1 MNTYLKRGWGA
12 GQREW
17 VNWATGSGV
26 VEPKKAVAITA
37 FFRHKKV
44 MTFSSDELILALV
57 SLVRATR
64 PGMLR
69 QEADGFSVDFEAI
82 ARGKTPGDADR
93 LLLKMGAVMESST
106 PYPAEN
112 PNSSVSLDLDA
123 AEARQIAD
131 ALAKLE
137 LLQAWP
143 EDVMDMSRALRA
155 RLLNQQ

>member
-1 MNTYLKRGWGA
+1 M
-12 GQREW
+12 
-17 VNWATGSGV
+17 
-26 VEPKKAVAITA
+26 AITA
-37 FFRHKKV
+37 FFRHKGS

-82 ARGKTPGDADR
+82 ARSKTPGKADR
-93 LLLKMGAVMESST
+93 LLLKMGAVMNTST
-106 PYPAEN
+106 KYPAEN
-112 PNSSVSLDLDA
+112 PNSSVALDLEA

-137 LLQAWP
+137 SLQAWP
-143 EDVMDMSRALRA
+143 QDVMEMSRTLRA
-155 RLLNQQ
+155 RLMNQDSETA

>member
-1 MNTYLKRGWGA
+1 
-12 GQREW
+12 
-17 VNWATGSGV
+17 
-26 VEPKKAVAITA
+26 
-37 FFRHKKV
+37 

-64 PGMLR
+64 PSMLR

-82 ARGKTPGDADR
+82 ARSKTPGDADR
-93 LLLKMGAVMESST
+93 LLLKMGSVMGAET

-123 AEARQIAD
+123 GEARQIAD

-137 LLQAWP
+137 TVQAWP
-143 EDVMDMSRALRA
+143 EDVMEMSRALRA
-155 RLLNQQ
+155 RLASDAAGGGEEATLSQGSGEDTPGPNTPTRTSPC

>member
-26 VEPKKAVAITA
+26 VERQKDVDITSLLA
-37 FFRHKKV
+37 HKKV

-82 ARGKTPGDADR
+82 ARGKAPGDADR

>member
-1 MNTYLKRGWGA
+1 
-12 GQREW
+12 
-17 VNWATGSGV
+17 
-26 VEPKKAVAITA
+26 
-37 FFRHKKV
+37 

-69 QEADGFSVDFEAI
+69 QEADGFRLDFEAS
-82 ARGKTPGDADR
+82 ARSETPGSADR

-112 PNSSVSLDLDA
+112 PDSSVSLDLDA

-131 ALAKLE
+131 ALAQLE

-143 EDVMDMSRALRA
+143 QDVVEMSRALRT
-155 RLLNQQ
+155 RLLSDAGQRSREN

>member
-1 MNTYLKRGWGA
+1 
-12 GQREW
+12 
-17 VNWATGSGV
+17 
-26 VEPKKAVAITA
+26 
-37 FFRHKKV
+37 

>member
-1 MNTYLKRGWGA
+1 MI
-12 GQREW
+12 
-17 VNWATGSGV
+17 VI
-26 VEPKKAVAITA
+26 VERQKDVAITP
-37 FFRHKKV
+37 FLSHKEV
-44 MTFSSDELILALV
+44 MTFTSDELILALV
-57 SLVRATR
+57 SLVRASR

-82 ARGKTPGDADR
+82 SRSKIPGDADR
-93 LLLKMGAVMESST
+93 LLLKMGAVMGSST

-112 PNSSVSLDLDA
+112 PSSSVSLDLDA

-155 RLLNQQ
+155 RLLSDPGAGSGDH

>member
-1 MNTYLKRGWGA
+1 MI
-12 GQREW
+12 
-17 VNWATGSGV
+17 VI
-26 VEPKKAVAITA
+26 VERQKGVAITP
-37 FFRHKKV
+37 FLSHKQV
-44 MTFSSDELILALV
+44 MTFTSDELILALV

-82 ARGKTPGDADR
+82 ASSKTPGGADR
-93 LLLKMGAVMESST
+93 LLLKMGAVMGNST

-112 PNSSVSLDLDA
+112 PASSVSLDLDA

>member
-1 MNTYLKRGWGA
+1 
-12 GQREW
+12 
-17 VNWATGSGV
+17 
-26 VEPKKAVAITA
+26 
-37 FFRHKKV
+37 

-82 ARGKTPGDADR
+82 ARSETRGKADQ
-93 LLLKMGAVMESST
+93 LLLKMGAVMNSET

-112 PNSSVSLDLDA
+112 PHSSVSLDLDA

-137 LLQAWP
+137 QLQAWP
-143 EDVMDMSRALRA
+143 QDVMEMSRALRV
-155 RLLNQQ
+155 RLISEGAADSKPASKPDSKPGSKKNGPEA

>member
-1 MNTYLKRGWGA
+1 MATPGSRRG
-12 GQREW
+12 
-17 VNWATGSGV
+17 N
-26 VEPKKAVAITA
+26 INI
-37 FFRHKKV
+37 
-44 MTFSSDELILALV
+44 MTFTSDELILALV

-82 ARGKTPGDADR
+82 ARSKTPGDADR
-93 LLLKMGAVMESST
+93 LLLKMGAVMGSST

-123 AEARQIAD
+123 AEARKIAD

-137 LLQAWP
+137 RLQVWP

-155 RLLNQQ
+155 RLTSHPGADSKGDA

>member
-1 MNTYLKRGWGA
+1 MIRIVGRQKG
-12 GQREW
+12 
-17 VNWATGSGV
+17 
-26 VEPKKAVAITA
+26 VAITP
-37 FFRHKKV
+37 FLPHKEV
-44 MTFSSDELILALV
+44 MTFTSDELILALV

-64 PGMLR
+64 PAMLR

-82 ARGKTPGDADR
+82 ASNKTPGNADR
-93 LLLKMGAVMESST
+93 LLLKMGAVMGSST

-112 PNSSVSLDLDA
+112 PRKSVSLDLDA

-143 EDVMDMSRALRA
+143 QDVVDMSRALRA
-155 RLLNQQ
+155 RLASAGRR

>member
-1 MNTYLKRGWGA
+1 
-12 GQREW
+12 
-17 VNWATGSGV
+17 
-26 VEPKKAVAITA
+26 
-37 FFRHKKV
+37 
-44 MTFSSDELILALV
+44 MTFTSDELILALV

-82 ARGKTPGDADR
+82 ASSKAPGQADR
-93 LLLKMGAVMESST
+93 LLLKMGAVMGSST

-112 PNSSVSLDLDA
+112 PGNSVSLDLDA

-143 EDVMDMSRALRA
+143 EDVMDMSRGLRA
-155 RLLNQQ
+155 RLLSDSAADSR

>member
-1 MNTYLKRGWGA
+1 
-12 GQREW
+12 
-17 VNWATGSGV
+17 
-26 VEPKKAVAITA
+26 
-37 FFRHKKV
+37 

-82 ARGKTPGDADR
+82 SRSKTPDASDR
-93 LLLKMGAVMESST
+93 LLLKMGAVMGSST

-112 PNSSVSLDLDA
+112 PESTVLLDLDA
-123 AEARQIAD
+123 EEARQIAD

-143 EDVMDMSRALRA
+143 QDVMEMSRALRA
-155 RLLNQQ
+155 RLVGQPR

>member
-1 MNTYLKRGWGA
+1 
-12 GQREW
+12 
-17 VNWATGSGV
+17 
-26 VEPKKAVAITA
+26 
-37 FFRHKKV
+37 

-82 ARGKTPGDADR
+82 ARSTSPGKADQ
-93 LLLKMGAVMESST
+93 LLLKMGAVMNSET

-112 PNSSVSLDLDA
+112 PSSSVSLDLDA

-137 LLQAWP
+137 QVQAWP
-143 EDVMDMSRALRA
+143 QDVMEMSRALRG
-155 RLLNQQ
+155 RLMSERPPADSKPAASKPGSKKDGPET